1 MKLIEKKYSH
11 LCITGLFDVQNKP
24 FLYQIQR
31 NNALNYG
38 DITSGRITHKNATLQ
53 GYFIETDQ
61 KESVFAPSYD
71 KFSIGEQVIVQ
82 ITKEARLGKD
92 ATGII
97 IDEKPENPTTLS
109 NILFQLAKADTNP
122 DHAQFVS
129 AQAIEEAL
137 ETNITFADGAKIRLE
152 RTNVCWTFDVDS
164 AQSTLPLMQLNEMAC
179 TIIANHIMLKN
190 LSGLI
195 VIDFAGYKEIEQEEK
210 YILTLHQYLY
220 NDPRTKIFG
229 FTKAKLCE
237 IRRTR
242 TTASLFDIFLTPEGK
257 KNPTFLCMEIEDRL
271 ENRFASTPE
280 LHIHP
285 SVLPHL
291 SPKIKNQCIIKT
303 DGNLQEDEYMLKGE

>member
-1 MKLIEKKYSH
+1 MKLIEKNYDN
-11 LCITGLFDVQNKP
+11 IYIAGLLDTHNKP
-24 FLYQIQR
+24 FLFKIQR
-31 NNALNYG
+31 VNALNYG
-38 DITSGRITHKNATLQ
+38 EITTGKITHKNTTLG
-53 GYFIETDQ
+53 GYFIETEKKQ
-61 KESVFAPSYD
+61 PIFVPTHK
-71 KFSIGEQVIVQ
+71 KFSIGETVTVHV
-82 ITKEARLGKD
+82 TKEARLGKD

-97 IDEKPENPTTLS
+97 SDKSDKSATLS
-109 NILFQLAKADTNP
+109 DILFQFDTIDKSTENEN
-122 DHAQFVS
+122 FVLVE
-129 AQAIEEAL
+129 AIEEAL
-137 ETNITFADGAKIRLE
+137 ECNITFANGAKIHLE

-164 AQSTLPLMQLNEMAC
+164 AQSTLSLIQINEMAC
-179 TIIANHIMLKN
+179 PLIAEHIMLKN

-195 VIDFAGYKEIEQEEK
+195 LIDFAGYKAPKDEEK
-210 YILTLHQYLY
+210 YLHILHQYLY

-229 FTKAKLCE
+229 FTKTKLCE

-242 TTASLFDIFLTPEGK
+242 TTASLFDIFLTPNGK
-257 KNPTFLCMEIEDRL
+257 KSPTFLCIEIEDRL